1 MPKHKTISQKF
12 FEKIRVFLQ
21 GNALIFLIF
30 LFISTFFWFLQSL
43 SKQQEVEL
51 TVGIEYVNVPSD
63 FLLTNNIPK
72 EMKVSVKGVGA
83 TLFTFKYLSPKMRL
97 KIDLANQL
105 TDTIGSIQISTTDIR
120 TLAQNLYPEGV
131 SIVSTSLQTFPIEY
145 ARVFSK
151 KVPIVLVEKI
161 TLSNQY
167 VFSDSI
173 RLNPAYVEIH
183 GAKERLDSINEVY
196 TKKLVLD
203 DISVET
209 TVKVDLQPIPNVKM
223 DIKNTSVTVPV
234 EMFTEKTLALQIETI
249 NLPPGI
255 LVRTFPSSVNVTF
268 FVGLSK
274 YEKIDAKHFHIYL
287 DCSNMLNETRNQLP
301 IKVRC
306 DLPYV
311 SNMRLS
317 ANSVEYTIEQDK

>member
-1 MPKHKTISQKF
+1 MPKHKTLSQKI

-30 LFISTFFWFLQSL
+30 LIISTFFWFLQSL
-43 SKQQEVEL
+43 SKQQEVEM
-51 TVGIEYVNVPSD
+51 TVGIEYINVPSD
-63 FLLTNNIPK
+63 FILTNTIPH

-83 TLFTFKYLSPKMRL
+83 TLFTAKYLSPKL
-97 KIDLANQL
+97 KLRIDLANQL
-105 TDTIGSIQISTTDIR
+105 NDTIGSIQISTTDIR
-120 TLAQNLYPEGV
+120 TLAQNLFPEGV

-151 KVPIVLVEKI
+151 KVPIVLVQKI
-161 TLSNQY
+161 SLSHQY

-173 RLNPAYVEIH
+173 RLNPAYVVIH

-196 TKKLVLD
+196 TKKLILEE
-203 DISVET
+203 ISVET
-209 TVKVDLQPIPNVKM
+209 IVSIDLQSIPNVKM
-223 DIKNTSVTVPV
+223 DTKSTSVTVPV
-234 EMFTEKTLALQIETI
+234 EMFTEKTLALQVETI
-249 NLPPGI
+249 NLPAGI
-255 LVRTFPSSVNVTF
+255 LVRTFPSTVNVTF

-274 YEKIDAKHFHIYL
+274 YERIDAKHFHIHL
-287 DCSNMLNETRNQLP
+287 DCSNILNESRNQLP
-301 IKVRC
+301 ITVRC

-317 ANSVEYTIEQDK
+317 ASSVEYTIEQDK